1 MFELILAACS
11 AAEERVWRDRMSG
24 RIAVETRNLAQG
36 HAAPGLLSPLTN
48 DLRDIGK
55 AYGKPGGFVRRLS
68 VQRAS
73 TLGPHPDPNQ
83 VIIKYTDALRDES
96 NNASTASLPIP
107 RSQSVTTPS
116 HVPTLAPMRQA
127 RIKLEG
133 MLAEVWT
140 KDAIPFPGMGVRRSE
155 HSIRETA
162 NDLMRKLSMASI
174 ASNFSKR
181 SMSFTGASGPYQANV
196 KVTKVKKTRPE
207 SVKPKRPPLINFQNA
222 PVAFLPED
230 FELQDT
236 RSRPCRGLNL
246 RTLTM
251 NGYDRP
257 RSPLFFSQENKPP
270 EMPGAKSV
278 PWQDGGE
285 VTLCQDSSMDD
296 TVRGDSASSRQSS
309 HGVFIKPA
317 VPGSEAG
324 KKSRLF
330 KFLGKVRPSDE

>member
-24 RIAVETRNLAQG
+24 RIAVETRNLAEG
-36 HAAPGLLSPLTN
+36 HAAPELSSPLTN
-48 DLRDIGK
+48 ELRDIGK

-140 KDAIPFPGMGVRRSE
+140 KDAIPFPGMGARRSE

-181 SMSFTGASGPYQANV
+181 SMSFTGASGPYQANT
-196 KVTKVKKTRPE
+196 KATKVKKTRPE

-222 PVAFLPED
+222 PDAFLPED
-230 FELQDT
+230 FELQDS

-257 RSPLFFSQENKPP
+257 RSPFFFSQENKPP
-270 EMPGAKSV
+270 EMEGAKSV

-285 VTLCQDSSMDD
+285 VTLCQDSSMED

-309 HGVFIKPA
+309 HGVFIKPT
-317 VPGSEAG
+317 VPASEAG

-330 KFLGKVRPSDE
+330 KFLGKIRPSDE